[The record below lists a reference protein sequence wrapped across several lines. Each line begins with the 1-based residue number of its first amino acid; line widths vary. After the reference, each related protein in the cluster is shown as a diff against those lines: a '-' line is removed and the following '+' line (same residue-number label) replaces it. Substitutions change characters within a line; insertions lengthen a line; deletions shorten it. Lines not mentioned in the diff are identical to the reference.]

1 MASEGPSTKE
11 ILLDAVEQTIG
22 ADLLQTIQPTDV
34 SNVDEDVKGPKI
46 TEAPVCS
53 TQLPVPPVFQAAM
66 ERKNGLWDIVVGL
79 KEHIPRWVPGSVI
92 KWAAWRAGF
101 KSQDDADYAAQQL
114 NIAAQKWNE
123 ANVGVTFEWVP
134 MAKDATFVLTNGGA
148 NGTTLARAF
157 FPNGED
163 LNYVFVYSYAFS
175 QEWKP
180 HMWNVFMHELGHV
193 IGLRHEFAI
202 DDVRDKMTADREGE
216 RAVRIGAPDPK
227 SVMNYRN
234 EPPQLQQSDID
245 STRQFYAMTED
256 ANGKNP
262 MIGMTQVIDYTPL

>member
-1 MASEGPSTKE
+1 MTKNAHHHLQHSLSDQSSTFSSLFPLTKSNKLDKLQWCGTDFSSTMASEGPSTKE

-22 ADLLQTIQPTDV
+22 ADFLKTIEPTDV
-34 SNVDEDVKGPKI
+34 SNVDENVKGPAI
-46 TEAPVCS
+46 TQVPVCS
-53 TQLPVPPVFQAAM
+53 TQLPVPPVFQEAM

-114 NIAAQKWNE
+114 EIAAQKWNE

-134 MAKDATFVLTNGGA
+134 LAKDATFVLTNGGA

-180 HMWNVFMHELGHV
+180 HS
-193 IGLRHEFAI
+193 
-202 DDVRDKMTADREGE
+202 
-216 RAVRIGAPDPK
+216 K
-227 SVMNYRN
+227 S
-234 EPPQLQQSDID
+234 L
-245 STRQFYAMTED
+245 
-256 ANGKNP
+256 K
-262 MIGMTQVIDYTPL
+262 

>member
-11 ILLDAVEQTIG
+11 ILLDAVEQTLG
-22 ADLLQTIQPTDV
+22 ADFLQTIQPTDI
-34 SNVDEDVKGPKI
+34 SNIDEDVKGPAI
-46 TEAPVCS
+46 TQAPVCS
-53 TQLPVPPVFQAAM
+53 TQLPVPPVFQEAM

-114 NIAAQKWNE
+114 SIAAQKWNE

-134 MAKDATFVLTNGGA
+134 LAKDATFVLTNGGA

-175 QEWKP
+175 REWKP
-180 HMWNVFMHELGHV
+180 HMWNVFVHELGHV

-202 DDVRDKMTADREGE
+202 GDVGDEMAADREGE
-216 RAVRIGAPDPK
+216 RAVRIGAPDPM

-245 STRQFYAMTED
+245 STRKFYSMTED
-256 ANGKNP
+256 ASGKSP
-262 MIGMTQVIDYTPL
+262 MIGMTQVIDYTPR